1 MGTQESISLESELAS
16 SSLFGQGQEEA
27 KHEDDPAGRSIFM
40 GDVGVTPI
48 DARDDKEKQRFIIG
62 EREEL
67 VMRCVLQVASLL
79 LLVFLLGF
87 G

>member
-1 MGTQESISLESELAS
+1 MP
-16 SSLFGQGQEEA
+16 
-27 KHEDDPAGRSIFM
+27 KHEDDPAGKTIFM

-79 LLVFLLGF
+79 FLVFYLGLDEGNF
-87 G
+87 ACDNKRIALCYDIFLSWLR